1 LRGGGHHPDS
11 GRESGNAD
19 SSGLDKSH
27 ALASGGCTRA
37 ACMTFVS
44 RHINMHV
51 HAGYGTGTEVFME
64 RKRISASNIRSV
76 GFDSRN
82 RVLEIE
88 FSSGSII
95 QYSGVSDEVHRRF
108 VNAPSP
114 GSYFQDNIEENFTA
128 RRVR

>member
-1 LRGGGHHPDS
+1 
-11 GRESGNAD
+11 
-19 SSGLDKSH
+19 
-27 ALASGGCTRA
+27 
-37 ACMTFVS
+37 
-44 RHINMHV
+44 
-51 HAGYGTGTEVFME
+51 ME

-88 FSSGSII
+88 FSNGSIV
-95 QYSGVSDEVHRRF
+95 QYNGVSDEVHRRF

-128 RRVR
+128 RRARG